1 MKRVLVWDWP
11 IRVFHWL
18 MVVLFLG
25 MIITGKSE
33 EDYLELHIDLGYVFS
48 GVLVAR
54 IIYGFLGSYHGQFKQ
69 GLSSFK
75 KIRLYTMVVF
85 KSLKAHKNDDQRTKR
100 LGHNPLGW
108 VMVFA
113 LITLLSMQLISGL
126 FFTDDIFW
134 YGPFYDYASDDVLE
148 LLAQLHRILPDVL
161 IALVI
166 LHISAVLLHEVRFK
180 EKLIIAMIHG
190 HKPIGVTS
198 DVPLVKTPRVG
209 VVMSL
214 GVSLVW
220 LIWLFSLPS

>member
-11 IRVFHWL
+11 VRVFHWL

-54 IIYGFLGSYHGQFKQ
+54 IIYGFLGSYHGRFKQ
-69 GLSSFK
+69 GLISFK
-75 KIRLYTMVVF
+75 EMLPYTMIMY
-85 KSLKAHKNDDQRTKR
+85 KKLKAKKSDDQNDEK

-108 VMVFA
+108 MMVFA
-113 LITLLSMQLISGL
+113 LIALLSIQVISGL
-126 FFTDDIFW
+126 FSTDDIFW
-134 YGPFYDYASDDVLE
+134 YGPFYDYASDDVLV
-148 LLAQLHRILPDVL
+148 LLAQLHRISPDVL

-166 LHISAVLLHEVRFK
+166 LHILAVLLHEICFK
-180 EKLIIAMIHG
+180 ERLILAMVHG
-190 HKPIGVTS
+190 RKSIRLTS
-198 DVPLVKTPRVG
+198 DAPLITAPRLG
-209 VVMSL
+209 VVVSL
-214 GVSLVW
+214 GVSLIW

>member
-48 GVLVAR
+48 GVLIAR

-69 GLSSFK
+69 GLISFK
-75 KIRLYTMVVF
+75 KILPYTMIFF
-85 KSLKAHKNDDQRTKR
+85 KRLKTNKSNDQSTER

-108 VMVFA
+108 MMVFA
-113 LITLLSMQLISGL
+113 LIALLSIQIMSGL
-126 FFTDDIFW
+126 FSTDDIFW
-134 YGPFYDYASDDVLE
+134 YGPLYDYASDDVLE
-148 LLAQLHRILPDVL
+148 SFAQLHRILPDVL

-166 LHISAVLLHEVRFK
+166 LHISAVLLHEVCFK
-180 EKLIIAMIHG
+180 ERLIIAMIHG
-190 HKPIGVTS
+190 RKSIGLTS
-198 DVPLVKTPRVG
+198 DAPLVKAPRVG
-209 VVMSL
+209 VVISL
-214 GVSLVW
+214 GVSMIW